1 MSSATAGHLE
11 SPGIRKTRATFW
23 WRFRRNKLAVFG
35 LVVVVIVLIMAVFSE
50 LLAPTPYDI
59 GIITETRQSPSRSHW
74 FGTDGVGRD
83 VLSRVIFAT
92 RTSIIVGLG
101 IVIISSTIGVS
112 LGSLAG
118 FKGGWFDTI
127 ILRIIEIMTGIPTL
141 MIAMFLMG
149 FLGHSMWSVIAAL
162 GFPGFVVETRITRG
176 QFLAFR
182 EREFVTGAQAIG
194 ASQLRIAFL
203 HIFPNVVPV
212 LAVLIAFQI
221 PAAIFA
227 EAGLS
232 FLGLGIDE
240 PTPSLGKMV
249 SASLAYVRVYWHMGL
264 FPSVMIAIITLG
276 FTFMGDGLRDALDPT
291 MNR

>member
-1 MSSATAGHLE
+1 MSTAAAGLE
-11 SPGIRKTRATFW
+11 SSVDRRRRATFW
-23 WRFRRNKLAVFG
+23 WRFRRNKLAIFG
-35 LVVVVIVLIMAVFSE
+35 FVVVVVVLIMAVFSE
-50 LLAPTPYDI
+50 LLAPTAYDE
-59 GIITETRQSPSRSHW
+59 GVLTESRQAPSWSHW

-83 VLSRVIFAT
+83 ILSRVIFAT

-101 IVIISSTIGVS
+101 IVAISGTIGVT
-112 LGSLAG
+112 LGSIAG

-127 ILRIIEIMTGIPTL
+127 VLRIIEIMTGIPTL
-141 MIAMFLMG
+141 MIAMFLMA

-182 EREFVTGAQAIG
+182 EREFVTAAQAIG
-194 ASQLRIAFL
+194 ASQRRIAFI
-203 HIFPNVVPV
+203 HIFPNVIPI
-212 LAVLIAFQI
+212 LAVLLAFQI

-264 FPSVMIAIITLG
+264 FPSVMIAVITLG